1 MMHRRL
7 PGDNKLDPVEFLDIT
22 SKLGFEA
29 LHELA
34 AVYLDVKY
42 AALLSSPSGDEMT
55 KYSLAR
61 AQGVREFV
69 RWIQETRDEVRSAM
83 ENRRKG

>member
-1 MMHRRL
+1 MMRRSL

-22 SKLGFEA
+22 SRLGFDA

-42 AALLSSPSGDEMT
+42 AALLSSPSGDDMT

-69 RWIQETRDEVRSAM
+69 RWISETRDELHGNMQESRA
-83 ENRRKG
+83 